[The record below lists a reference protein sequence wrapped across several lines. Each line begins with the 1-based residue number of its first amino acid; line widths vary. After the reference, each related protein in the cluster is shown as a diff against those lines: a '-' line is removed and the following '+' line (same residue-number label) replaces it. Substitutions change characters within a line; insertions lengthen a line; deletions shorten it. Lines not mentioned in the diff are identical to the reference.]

1 MPVCI
6 TGMHRSGTSLVAQ
19 LLSESGLYLGP
30 DRELMPAADSNPTGG
45 WENIKLV
52 ALNDEILDRLGGGW
66 DYPPPTPSDWSQSAL
81 AALRPETEALARELS
96 RHDPW
101 GWKDPRTCFTLQ
113 FWQSLLDQLTVILVV
128 RNPLEVAASLRAR
141 NGLSLAL
148 GLSLWRASYERVLE
162 AAPTG
167 DRLVT
172 HFDAYFTR
180 PEAEY
185 HRLVAAAGLEP
196 VQGVSERFLHSD
208 PLRLRHH
215 RFSRRDLD
223 DTGVDRTTG
232 DLYAELCQE
241 AEWTDDAPGTRPVAP
256 PITTNG
262 RRAQS
267 SDDSIAGPADL
278 DTLRATM
285 LDQAER
291 LAVAESRLAEAL
303 AYEDELR
310 EELVNAHQQVVYR
323 DAEVMSTLGMALARY
338 APGAPAAIYYRQ
350 LLDRLRASVLA
361 NLPPGA
367 PVAVASMGDA
377 SMLELDGRP
386 AWHFPD
392 TESATEAT
400 YTTSDTEHLLTQ
412 LESLRRA
419 GAQFL
424 LLPAPAWSWSS
435 RYPQLNRWIETMY
448 HSLVRDDGICNI
460 YDLRTPKPTA
470 VGTV

>member
-1 MPVCI
+1 MPLCI

-19 LLSESGLYLGP
+19 LLSDSGLYLGP
-30 DRELMPAADSNPTGG
+30 DRELMPAADANPSGG
-45 WENIKLV
+45 WENVGLV
-52 ALNDEILDRLGGGW
+52 ALNEEILSRLGGGW
-66 DYPPPTPSDWSQSAL
+66 DFPPPAPSDWSQPAI
-81 AALRPETEALARELS
+81 AALRPEAEDLTRELAR
-96 RHDPW
+96 HQPW
-101 GWKDPRTCFTLQ
+101 GWTDPRTCFTLP
-113 FWQSLLDQLTVILVV
+113 FWQSVLDQMTVILVV
-128 RNPLEVAASLRAR
+128 RNPLEVAASLRER

-148 GLSLWRASYERVLE
+148 GLSLWRASYQRVLE
-162 AAPTG
+162 AAAG

-172 HFDAYFTR
+172 HFDACLNR
-180 PEAEY
+180 PDVEY
-185 HRLVAAAGLEP
+185 QRLMAAAGLEP
-196 VQGVSERFLHSD
+196 IPAVSERL
-208 PLRLRHH
+208 PLDEPGSRRHH
-215 RFSRRDLD
+215 RFTRRDLD
-223 DTGVDRTTG
+223 EAAVDRAIHG
-232 DLYAELCQE
+232 LYAALCTE
-241 AEWTDDAPGTRPVAP
+241 AEWTDDEQVAP
-256 PITTNG
+256 AVASPIATNG
-262 RRAQS
+262 RHTHGT
-267 SDDSIAGPADL
+267 DDALAGPADL
-278 DTLRATM
+278 DTLRATV

-350 LLDRLRASVLA
+350 LLDRMRASVLA
-361 NLPPGA
+361 NLPPEA

-392 TESATEAT
+392 TESAAEAT
-400 YTTSDTEHLLTQ
+400 YTTSDTEHLLAQ
-412 LESLRRA
+412 LEALRQA

-470 VGTV
+470 AGTV